1 MATTIAQRRWRS
13 KNRPIKTQLNVMIRR
28 LVHDDL
34 VELAEENRLRGKGE
48 AVSFASFVTKG
59 LQQYAAHDKGAA
71 ELLDIFRRS
80 YERDRDLY
88 A

>member
-1 MATTIAQRRWRS
+1 MATALAQRRWRS
-13 KNRPIKTQLNVMIRR
+13 RNRPIKTQLNVMVRR

-34 VELAEENRLRGKGE
+34 AELAENNRLRGKAE
-48 AVSFASFVTKG
+48 AVSFASFVAKG
-59 LQQYAAHDKGAA
+59 LQQYAGHDKGAA

-88 A
+88 T

>member
-1 MATTIAQRRWRS
+1 MATAHAQRRWRS
-13 KNRPIKTQLNVMIRR
+13 KNRPIKTQLNVMVRR

-34 VELAEENRLRGKGE
+34 AELARDNDLRGKGE
-48 AVSFASFVTKG
+48 AVSFASFVAKG

-88 A
+88 G